1 MPSFDSIVDAWFLKS
16 IEIYSP
22 AVRDTLIRTTDR
34 FRNPMAFNLR
44 QSLKTLVNQVA
55 GQMNPEAVNK
65 ALDGIVRLRAVQEC
79 SQSEA
84 VSFVA
89 RLEEVIREQHAET
102 LFPNLKQHIGQLTE
116 RALLQ
121 YNSCREEILRVR
133 YRSEQRLRTL
143 EPWMR
148 QSL

>member
-16 IEIYSP
+16 IEIYPP
-22 AVRDTLIRTTDR
+22 AVRDTLIRTTDQ
-34 FRNPMAFNLR
+34 FRNPLAFNLR
-44 QSLKTLVNQVA
+44 QSLETLVHQVA
-55 GQMNPEAVNK
+55 DRMNPEAVNK

-79 SQSEA
+79 SPSEA
-84 VSFVA
+84 VSFAA
-89 RLEEVIREQHAET
+89 RLDEVIREQQAET

-116 RALLQ
+116 CALQQ
-121 YNSCREEILRVR
+121 YNSCKEEILQI
-133 YRSEQRLRTL
+133 RSRSQRRLRPL